1 MDGKYEPYTA
11 ENGIIN
17 QITCLDT
24 LAQNEVLERN
34 NCHILEVTH
43 ALMFSMGLPKL
54 YLGDA
59 MLTAAYL
66 INKMPSSVLGYKP
79 PIELLMGSTSA
90 HIVPPKVFGCVCFV
104 HDHGRSKG
112 KLGPKG
118 LKCVFI
124 GY

>member
-43 ALMFSMGLPKL
+43 ALMFSMGLPKH
-54 YLGDA
+54 YWGDPYHCIIPYQQDA
-59 MLTAAYL
+59 
-66 INKMPSSVLGYKP
+66 
-79 PIELLMGSTSA
+79 
-90 HIVPPKVFGCVCFV
+90 
-104 HDHGRSKG
+104 
-112 KLGPKG
+112 
-118 LKCVFI
+118 LKCPWL
-124 GY
+124 

>member
-79 PIELLMGSTSA
+79 PSKITYGFNLHKIHSA
-90 HIVPPKVFGCVCFV
+90 
-104 HDHGRSKG
+104 
-112 KLGPKG
+112 
-118 LKCVFI
+118 
-124 GY
+124 